1 MRLKLMGLADIRYK
15 VSAFLSNNT
24 TLKGEKQMNK
34 EAMKQLIQEALTKKL
49 GGSFHVITQ
58 KVLKTNVKLDGLV
71 ILQEGQTITPTIYLE
86 PFYKDL
92 ENGTPLDDVVNL
104 ILRIY
109 SETNIH
115 PEHFDLTQ
123 ISDLGYVKD
132 RLYVQLINRHSNEEL
147 LQNVPHAL
155 FLDDFAIVIRC
166 TIEMLAEGSAS
177 FLVHKGHLDMWQTD
191 RETLLSHALQN
202 TREMFGV
209 ELESMR
215 DFLQKSCPELAVAD
229 CPDNSIWIMT
239 NNRKLTG
246 AAAVLFDD
254 VLKSFAKEHGSFYV
268 IFSSVHEVLLLPT
281 PDDSDIDVITRMNQE
296 VNETQVDAD
305 EVLGT
310 KAYFYHKDRGFVL

>member
-1 MRLKLMGLADIRYK
+1 
-15 VSAFLSNNT
+15 
-24 TLKGEKQMNK
+24 MNK
-34 EAMKQLIQEALTKKL
+34 EAMQQLIQEALSKKL
-49 GGSFHVITQ
+49 GDSFQISIQ

-71 ILQEGQTITPTIYLE
+71 ILQEGKSITPTIYLE

-92 ENGTPLDDVVNL
+92 EDGTPLDDVIGS
-104 ILRIY
+104 ILQAYFRAD
-109 SETNIH
+109 IH
-115 PEHFDLTQ
+115 PAHFDLTQ
-123 ISDLGYVKD
+123 ISDFGYVKD

-166 TIEMLAEGSAS
+166 MVEMLAEGSAS
-177 FLVHKGHLDMWQTD
+177 FLIHNGHLDIWGTD
-191 RETLLSHALQN
+191 HETLLSHALQN

-209 ELESMR
+209 ELVNMR
-215 DFLQKSCPELAVAD
+215 ELIQEMIPDEVTDNLPD
-229 CPDNSIWIMT
+229 CSLWVMT
-239 NNRKLTG
+239 NNRKIAG
-246 AAAVLFDD
+246 AATALFDD
-254 VLKSFAKEHGSFYV
+254 VLKNFAEEHGSFYV

-296 VNETQVDAD
+296 VNETQIDAD

>member
-1 MRLKLMGLADIRYK
+1 MRLKSMGLADIRYK

-34 EAMKQLIQEALTKKL
+34 EAMKQLIHEALSKKL
-49 GGSFHVITQ
+49 GDGFQISIQ

-92 ENGTPLDDVVNL
+92 ENGTPLDDVVDL

-115 PEHFDLTQ
+115 PEHFDLTP
-123 ISDLGYVKD
+123 ITDFGCVKD
-132 RLYVQLINRHSNEEL
+132 MLYVQLINRHSNGEL
-147 LQNVPHAL
+147 LRNVPHAM
-155 FLDDFAIVIRC
+155 FLDDFAITVRC
-166 TIEMLAEGSAS
+166 KVEMQAEGDAS

-191 RETLLSHALQN
+191 CETLLSHALQN
-202 TREMFGV
+202 TRKMFGV
-209 ELESMR
+209 RLIKMKDLMQEI
-215 DFLQKSCPELAVAD
+215 DPEKAADSLPD
-229 CPDNSIWIMT
+229 CPIWVMT
-239 NNRKLTG
+239 NNRKLAG
-246 AAAVLFDD
+246 ATTALFDD
-254 VLKSFAKEHGSFYV
+254 VLKSFAEEHGSFYA

-296 VNETQVDAD
+296 VNATQVEAD

>member
-34 EAMKQLIQEALTKKL
+34 EAMKLLIQEALTKKL
-49 GGSFHVITQ
+49 GEGFHISIQ

-71 ILQEGQTITPTIYLE
+71 ILQEGKTITPTIYLE

-92 ENGTPLDDVVNL
+92 ENGTPLDDVVDL

-115 PEHFDLTQ
+115 PEHFDLTP
-123 ISDLGYVKD
+123 ITDFGYVKD
-132 RLYVQLINRHSNEEL
+132 MLYVQLINRHSNKEL
-147 LQNVPHAL
+147 LRNVPHAM
-155 FLDDFAIVIRC
+155 FLDDFAITVRC
-166 TIEMLAEGSAS
+166 KVEMQAEGESS

-191 RETLLSHALQN
+191 CETLLSHALQN
-202 TREMFGV
+202 TRKMYGV
-209 ELESMR
+209 RLIKMKDLIQEIDPE
-215 DFLQKSCPELAVAD
+215 KSADNLPD
-229 CPDNSIWIMT
+229 CPIWVMT
-239 NNRKLTG
+239 NNRKLAG
-246 AAAVLFDD
+246 AATALFDD
-254 VLKSFAKEHGSFYV
+254 VLKSFAEEHGSFYV

-296 VNETQVDAD
+296 VNATQVDAE

-310 KAYFYHKDRGFVL
+310 KAYFYHKDRGFV